1 MTGVLIGS
9 SLLIVIVAALRALLR
24 GKVSARLIYALW
36 GVVLLRL
43 LVPFSLDWKLPSA
56 EGAARTAYE
65 RTELSEAMLPY
76 DSVSA
81 PYAAGYSRS
90 VLPEND
96 PIQPYL
102 DAGEAA
108 PEYRVE
114 LHNEGTPEAE
124 TEFVFL
130 RPWTEVLS
138 SYLRPVWLIGT
149 LAALVLLAYTNLS
162 FYAKLRRTRRP
173 IGSTEAGLPA
183 YETDAIASPCLF
195 GLFRPAIY
203 VRAEDAGRLRHVL
216 AHEDCH
222 FRHLDHIWALLR
234 AACLAVYW
242 WDPLVWLAA
251 ALSRTDCEL
260 ACDEAALSRLGE
272 AERIPYGE
280 TLITMAAKPRPG
292 ELLRASS
299 PIGSGKR
306 ELKARILAIA
316 RRGKRLLVPAVLA
329 VCLCLFCAACAFTGG
344 IAEPAED
351 LPTASDGIGDVS
363 TLPIEDWDVQAGRST
378 FLLAGVDDA
387 GAVDAIIV
395 GAFDSGEGALT
406 VVSIPRDTLVSV
418 SGEEKRVLLLYNE
431 GGADGLRAA
440 VEGML
445 GFELDCFIVAG
456 ISALAELVDTVGGV
470 EFDVPMDMH
479 YSDPEGGVDI
489 DLKAG
494 IQRLDGKQTLDVLR
508 YRSGYDSGD
517 FGRIETQQAL
527 LGAVM
532 EQFLSLGN
540 IPQLVEAAEI
550 LSGSMTTD
558 LSTEAAI
565 ALAGQLLLCK
575 NLSIFTMPVIV
586 SDGEAGLR
594 VDTAAWL
601 ELVSEH
607 LNPAG
612 GPSLARPDG
621 SGWADMGEYFGS
633 RAAETGAGEVLDTDI
648 DSEKLGEIENLAPDG
663 TLEAWSYSIY
673 GKLGADRAEV
683 LLGSGQQ
690 YREGGWYCFEPNRL
704 VYALRYSDGSYE
716 VLKDQP
722 LNDLL
727 ASYSGNAAKAMWDWY
742 VTTNQL
748 DYPLCLVDW
757 TELLTGGD
765 KAPGNFPAERC
776 DAMGWYVYVPTTGW
790 TLTTSSSAWI
800 WNSEY
805 VPDAYFA
812 VRHESVAESTAPPTD
827 GYSDSKSVDDD
838 TGTWY
843 VSYYCPEGQNAPDY
857 AASVPESLKLMFNS
871 FKLDIGFLPS
881 ALSLSY
887 KSCGWGV
894 DIPEVGWTLDTDG
907 SSYWSWVE
915 DTGSGARFE
924 MRIMGIDEYEAWVAD
939 SFGNSVPVNGGLY
952 RTEDGWRACSWC
964 SQTYAG
970 QERGFVWTGEWPML
984 PGEGESCEYSD
995 IFTSFTPNPYIVPSK

>member
-90 VLPEND
+90 VLPEDD

-173 IGSTEAGLPA
+173 IGSTEAGLLA

-234 AACLAVYW
+234 VACLAVYW

-316 RRGKRLLVPAVLA
+316 CRGRRLVVPAVLA

-363 TLPIEDWDVQAGRST
+363 TLPVEVGGDAPASLNENKYT
-378 FLLAGVDDA
+378 FLLAGLDDKGYNVDLVMLGSFDTA
-387 GAVDAIIV
+387 AHKIDIV
-395 GAFDSGEGALT
+395 TIPRPT
-406 VVSIPRDTLVSV
+406 VVDITPEGDWPFTLSTVYPKAEISEKGSGIEMLMDTATDL
-418 SGEEKRVLLLYNE
+418 
-431 GGADGLRAA
+431 
-440 VEGML
+440 L
-445 GFELDCFIVAG
+445 GFRPDIYAFIELEAFK
-456 ISALAELVDTVGGV
+456 ELIDAMGGV
-470 EFDVPMDMH
+470 DFEVTEDMH
-479 YSDPEGGVDI
+479 YSDPQQGLYISLEEGM
-489 DLKAG
+489 
-494 IQRLDGKQTLDVLR
+494 QHLDGAQALGLVRFRMGGMVLNWDVT
-508 YRSGYDSGD
+508 G
-517 FGRIETQQAL
+517 TQQAFL
-527 LGAVM
+527 KAVT
-532 EQFLSLGN
+532 EQ
-540 IPQLVEAAEI
+540 
-550 LSGSMTTD
+550 
-558 LSTEAAI
+558 
-565 ALAGQLLLCK
+565 
-575 NLSIFTMPVIV
+575 
-586 SDGEAGLR
+586 
-594 VDTAAWL
+594 
-601 ELVSEH
+601 
-607 LNPAG
+607 
-612 GPSLARPDG
+612 
-621 SGWADMGEYFGS
+621 
-633 RAAETGAGEVLDTDI
+633 
-648 DSEKLGEIENLAPDG
+648 
-663 TLEAWSYSIY
+663 
-673 GKLGADRAEV
+673 
-683 LLGSGQQ
+683 
-690 YREGGWYCFEPNRL
+690 
-704 VYALRYSDGSYE
+704 
-716 VLKDQP
+716 
-722 LNDLL
+722 LL
-727 ASYSGNAAKAMWDWY
+727 ASGELPELS
-742 VTTNQL
+742 L
-748 DYPLCLVDW
+748 I
-757 TELLTGGD
+757 TEIFSEHINTSLT
-765 KAPGNFPAERC
+765 ASN
-776 DAMGWYVYVPTTGW
+776 
-790 TLTTSSSAWI
+790 I
-800 WNSEY
+800 
-805 VPDAYFA
+805 AYFA
-812 VRHESVAESTAPPTD
+812 RQLMICDAADINFHTIPSYGVRTDQYYCEYIDVNGWLEMVNEYLNPYAQPVSEENVNILTMADGKLSSTAE
-827 GYSDSKSVDDD
+827 K
-838 TGTWY
+838 
-843 VSYYCPEGQNAPDY
+843 A
-857 AASVPESLKLMFNS
+857 
-871 FKLDIGFLPS
+871 
-881 ALSLSY
+881 
-887 KSCGWGV
+887 
-894 DIPEVGWTLDTDG
+894 
-907 SSYWSWVE
+907 
-915 DTGSGARFE
+915 GA
-924 MRIMGIDEYEAWVAD
+924 
-939 SFGNSVPVNGGLY
+939 
-952 RTEDGWRACSWC
+952 
-964 SQTYAG
+964 
-970 QERGFVWTGEWPML
+970 
-984 PGEGESCEYSD
+984 
-995 IFTSFTPNPYIVPSK
+995 

>member
-43 LVPFSLDWKLPSA
+43 LVPFSLDWNLPSA

-90 VLPEND
+90 VLPEDD

-149 LAALVLLAYTNLS
+149 LAALALLAYTNLS

-316 RRGKRLLVPAVLA
+316 RRGKRLVVPAVLA
-329 VCLCLFCAACAFTGG
+329 VCLCLFCAACAFTG
-344 IAEPAED
+344 AENAAPAED
-351 LPTASDGIGDVS
+351 MRAYVLGLDTEDTADTALRVEKAGLKSNYIELTDEEVQQLAGWLDALEADQSSVGSMPAAPVSLEWGGLTYRFTRGGTVLAPDFRSSQPEAVEACELLIGKAEDAGLIASAELDDIVMRSMLIGAEPVYGETCSFELVVKTKFADGTTRDAAVSSDFVYVDGVLYRLYKADDAPETAPADGSDLDDAWDDAWDSWEEDLEGLNDDWGELPEVIYREGSLSSLGEEAESLLNGGTEGFFEAYDGGLVRVILPGDACAK
-363 TLPIEDWDVQAGRST
+363 IEDLVRVRDALFYRAEDEISPEEAAQVLFT
-378 FLLAGVDDA
+378 YLLESSNRLQQENFPFVIKRA
-387 GAVDAIIV
+387 
-395 GAFDSGEGALT
+395 EGSAMSMT
-406 VVSIPRDTLVSV
+406 
-418 SGEEKRVLLLYNE
+418 
-431 GGADGLRAA
+431 
-440 VEGML
+440 
-445 GFELDCFIVAG
+445 ELDEDIW
-456 ISALAELVDTVGGV
+456 LVTPYLHFTFEGRGGN
-470 EFDVPMDMH
+470 M
-479 YSDPEGGVDI
+479 S
-489 DLKAG
+489 
-494 IQRLDGKQTLDVLR
+494 
-508 YRSGYDSGD
+508 SGNM
-517 FGRIETQQAL
+517 T
-527 LGAVM
+527 
-532 EQFLSLGN
+532 
-540 IPQLVEAAEI
+540 
-550 LSGSMTTD
+550 LSGSGQYILMQNGND
-558 LSTEAAI
+558 WRL
-565 ALAGQLLLCK
+565 QLL
-575 NLSIFTMPVIV
+575 
-586 SDGEAGLR
+586 DGLLLQAQY
-594 VDTAAWL
+594 
-601 ELVSEH
+601 
-607 LNPAG
+607 
-612 GPSLARPDG
+612 
-621 SGWADMGEYFGS
+621 GE
-633 RAAETGAGEVLDTDI
+633 
-648 DSEKLGEIENLAPDG
+648 EN
-663 TLEAWSYSIY
+663 
-673 GKLGADRAEV
+673 
-683 LLGSGQQ
+683 
-690 YREGGWYCFEPNRL
+690 
-704 VYALRYSDGSYE
+704 
-716 VLKDQP
+716 
-722 LNDLL
+722 
-727 ASYSGNAAKAMWDWY
+727 
-742 VTTNQL
+742 
-748 DYPLCLVDW
+748 
-757 TELLTGGD
+757 
-765 KAPGNFPAERC
+765 
-776 DAMGWYVYVPTTGW
+776 
-790 TLTTSSSAWI
+790 
-800 WNSEY
+800 
-805 VPDAYFA
+805 
-812 VRHESVAESTAPPTD
+812 
-827 GYSDSKSVDDD
+827 
-838 TGTWY
+838 
-843 VSYYCPEGQNAPDY
+843 
-857 AASVPESLKLMFNS
+857 
-871 FKLDIGFLPS
+871 
-881 ALSLSY
+881 
-887 KSCGWGV
+887 
-894 DIPEVGWTLDTDG
+894 
-907 SSYWSWVE
+907 
-915 DTGSGARFE
+915 
-924 MRIMGIDEYEAWVAD
+924 
-939 SFGNSVPVNGGLY
+939 
-952 RTEDGWRACSWC
+952 
-964 SQTYAG
+964 
-970 QERGFVWTGEWPML
+970 
-984 PGEGESCEYSD
+984 
-995 IFTSFTPNPYIVPSK
+995 

>member
-9 SLLIVIVAALRALLR
+9 SLLIVIVAALRTLLR

-90 VLPEND
+90 VLPEDD

-138 SYLRPVWLIGT
+138 SYLRPLWLIGT

-316 RRGKRLLVPAVLA
+316 RRGRRLVVPAVLA

-363 TLPIEDWDVQAGRST
+363 TLPVEAGGDAPASLNENKYT
-378 FLLAGVDDA
+378 FLLAGLDDKGYNVDLVMLGSFDTA
-387 GAVDAIIV
+387 AHKIDIV
-395 GAFDSGEGALT
+395 TIPRPT
-406 VVSIPRDTLVSV
+406 VVDITPEGDWPFTLSTVYPKAEISEKGSGIEMLMDTATDL
-418 SGEEKRVLLLYNE
+418 
-431 GGADGLRAA
+431 
-440 VEGML
+440 L
-445 GFELDCFIVAG
+445 GFRPDIYAFVELEAFK
-456 ISALAELVDTVGGV
+456 ELIDAMGGV
-470 EFDVPMDMH
+470 DFEVTEDMH
-479 YSDPEGGVDI
+479 YSDPQQGLYISLEEGM
-489 DLKAG
+489 
-494 IQRLDGKQTLDVLR
+494 QHLDGAQALGLVRFRMGGMVLNWDVT
-508 YRSGYDSGD
+508 G
-517 FGRIETQQAL
+517 TQQAFL
-527 LGAVM
+527 KAVT
-532 EQFLSLGN
+532 EQ
-540 IPQLVEAAEI
+540 
-550 LSGSMTTD
+550 
-558 LSTEAAI
+558 
-565 ALAGQLLLCK
+565 
-575 NLSIFTMPVIV
+575 
-586 SDGEAGLR
+586 
-594 VDTAAWL
+594 
-601 ELVSEH
+601 
-607 LNPAG
+607 
-612 GPSLARPDG
+612 
-621 SGWADMGEYFGS
+621 
-633 RAAETGAGEVLDTDI
+633 
-648 DSEKLGEIENLAPDG
+648 
-663 TLEAWSYSIY
+663 
-673 GKLGADRAEV
+673 
-683 LLGSGQQ
+683 
-690 YREGGWYCFEPNRL
+690 
-704 VYALRYSDGSYE
+704 
-716 VLKDQP
+716 
-722 LNDLL
+722 LL
-727 ASYSGNAAKAMWDWY
+727 ASGELPELS
-742 VTTNQL
+742 L
-748 DYPLCLVDW
+748 I
-757 TELLTGGD
+757 TEIFSEHINTSLT
-765 KAPGNFPAERC
+765 ASN
-776 DAMGWYVYVPTTGW
+776 
-790 TLTTSSSAWI
+790 I
-800 WNSEY
+800 
-805 VPDAYFA
+805 AYFA
-812 VRHESVAESTAPPTD
+812 RQLMICDAADINFHTIPSYGVRTDQYYCEYIDVNGWLEMVNEYLNPYAQPVSEENVNILTMADGKLSSTAE
-827 GYSDSKSVDDD
+827 K
-838 TGTWY
+838 
-843 VSYYCPEGQNAPDY
+843 A
-857 AASVPESLKLMFNS
+857 
-871 FKLDIGFLPS
+871 
-881 ALSLSY
+881 
-887 KSCGWGV
+887 
-894 DIPEVGWTLDTDG
+894 
-907 SSYWSWVE
+907 
-915 DTGSGARFE
+915 GA
-924 MRIMGIDEYEAWVAD
+924 
-939 SFGNSVPVNGGLY
+939 
-952 RTEDGWRACSWC
+952 
-964 SQTYAG
+964 
-970 QERGFVWTGEWPML
+970 
-984 PGEGESCEYSD
+984 
-995 IFTSFTPNPYIVPSK
+995 

>member
-90 VLPEND
+90 VLPEDD

-138 SYLRPVWLIGT
+138 GYLRPLWLIGT
-149 LAALVLLAYTNLS
+149 LAALALLAYTNLS

-316 RRGKRLLVPAVLA
+316 RRGRRLVVPAVLA
-329 VCLCLFCAACAFTGG
+329 VCLCIFCAACAFTGG

-363 TLPIEDWDVQAGRST
+363 TLPVEVGGDAPASLNENKYT
-378 FLLAGVDDA
+378 FLLAGLDDKGYNVDLVMLGSFDTA
-387 GAVDAIIV
+387 AHKIDIV
-395 GAFDSGEGALT
+395 TIPRPT
-406 VVSIPRDTLVSV
+406 VVDITPEGDWPFTLSTVYPKAEISEKGSGIEMLMDTATDL
-418 SGEEKRVLLLYNE
+418 
-431 GGADGLRAA
+431 
-440 VEGML
+440 L
-445 GFELDCFIVAG
+445 GFRPDIYAFIELEAFK
-456 ISALAELVDTVGGV
+456 ELIDAMGGV
-470 EFDVPMDMH
+470 DFEVTEDMH
-479 YSDPEGGVDI
+479 YSDPQQGLYISLEEGM
-489 DLKAG
+489 
-494 IQRLDGKQTLDVLR
+494 QHLDGAQALGLVRFRMGGMVLNWDVT
-508 YRSGYDSGD
+508 G
-517 FGRIETQQAL
+517 TQQAFL
-527 LGAVM
+527 KAVT
-532 EQFLSLGN
+532 EQ
-540 IPQLVEAAEI
+540 
-550 LSGSMTTD
+550 
-558 LSTEAAI
+558 
-565 ALAGQLLLCK
+565 
-575 NLSIFTMPVIV
+575 
-586 SDGEAGLR
+586 
-594 VDTAAWL
+594 
-601 ELVSEH
+601 
-607 LNPAG
+607 
-612 GPSLARPDG
+612 
-621 SGWADMGEYFGS
+621 
-633 RAAETGAGEVLDTDI
+633 
-648 DSEKLGEIENLAPDG
+648 
-663 TLEAWSYSIY
+663 
-673 GKLGADRAEV
+673 
-683 LLGSGQQ
+683 
-690 YREGGWYCFEPNRL
+690 
-704 VYALRYSDGSYE
+704 
-716 VLKDQP
+716 
-722 LNDLL
+722 LL
-727 ASYSGNAAKAMWDWY
+727 ASGELPELS
-742 VTTNQL
+742 L
-748 DYPLCLVDW
+748 I
-757 TELLTGGD
+757 TEIFSEHINTSLT
-765 KAPGNFPAERC
+765 ASN
-776 DAMGWYVYVPTTGW
+776 
-790 TLTTSSSAWI
+790 I
-800 WNSEY
+800 
-805 VPDAYFA
+805 AYFA
-812 VRHESVAESTAPPTD
+812 RQLMICDAADINFHTIPSYGVRTDQYYCEYIDVNGWLEMVNEYLNPYAQPVSEENVNILTMADGKLSSTAE
-827 GYSDSKSVDDD
+827 K
-838 TGTWY
+838 
-843 VSYYCPEGQNAPDY
+843 A
-857 AASVPESLKLMFNS
+857 
-871 FKLDIGFLPS
+871 
-881 ALSLSY
+881 
-887 KSCGWGV
+887 
-894 DIPEVGWTLDTDG
+894 
-907 SSYWSWVE
+907 
-915 DTGSGARFE
+915 GA
-924 MRIMGIDEYEAWVAD
+924 
-939 SFGNSVPVNGGLY
+939 
-952 RTEDGWRACSWC
+952 
-964 SQTYAG
+964 
-970 QERGFVWTGEWPML
+970 
-984 PGEGESCEYSD
+984 
-995 IFTSFTPNPYIVPSK
+995 

>member
-9 SLLIVIVAALRALLR
+9 SLLIVIVAALRTLLR

-90 VLPEND
+90 VLPEDD

-138 SYLRPVWLIGT
+138 SYLRPLWLIGT

-316 RRGKRLLVPAVLA
+316 RRGRRLVVPAVLA

-363 TLPIEDWDVQAGRST
+363 TLPVEAGGDAPASLNENKYT
-378 FLLAGVDDA
+378 FLLAGLDDKGYNVDLVMLGSFDTA
-387 GAVDAIIV
+387 AHKIDIV
-395 GAFDSGEGALT
+395 TIPRPT
-406 VVSIPRDTLVSV
+406 VVDITPEGDWPFTLSTVYPKAEISEKGSGIEMLMDTATDL
-418 SGEEKRVLLLYNE
+418 
-431 GGADGLRAA
+431 
-440 VEGML
+440 L
-445 GFELDCFIVAG
+445 GFRPDIYAFVELEAFK
-456 ISALAELVDTVGGV
+456 ELIDAMGGV
-470 EFDVPMDMH
+470 DFEVTEDMH
-479 YSDPEGGVDI
+479 YSDPQQGLYISLEEGM
-489 DLKAG
+489 
-494 IQRLDGKQTLDVLR
+494 QHLDGAQALGLVRFRMGGMVLNWDAT
-508 YRSGYDSGD
+508 G
-517 FGRIETQQAL
+517 TQQAFL
-527 LGAVM
+527 KAVT
-532 EQFLSLGN
+532 EQ
-540 IPQLVEAAEI
+540 
-550 LSGSMTTD
+550 
-558 LSTEAAI
+558 
-565 ALAGQLLLCK
+565 
-575 NLSIFTMPVIV
+575 
-586 SDGEAGLR
+586 
-594 VDTAAWL
+594 
-601 ELVSEH
+601 
-607 LNPAG
+607 
-612 GPSLARPDG
+612 
-621 SGWADMGEYFGS
+621 
-633 RAAETGAGEVLDTDI
+633 
-648 DSEKLGEIENLAPDG
+648 
-663 TLEAWSYSIY
+663 
-673 GKLGADRAEV
+673 
-683 LLGSGQQ
+683 
-690 YREGGWYCFEPNRL
+690 
-704 VYALRYSDGSYE
+704 
-716 VLKDQP
+716 
-722 LNDLL
+722 LL
-727 ASYSGNAAKAMWDWY
+727 ASGELPELS
-742 VTTNQL
+742 L
-748 DYPLCLVDW
+748 I
-757 TELLTGGD
+757 TEIFSEHINTSLT
-765 KAPGNFPAERC
+765 ASN
-776 DAMGWYVYVPTTGW
+776 
-790 TLTTSSSAWI
+790 I
-800 WNSEY
+800 
-805 VPDAYFA
+805 AYFA
-812 VRHESVAESTAPPTD
+812 RQLMICDAADINFHTIPSYGVRTDQYYCEYIDVNGWLEMVNEYLNPYAQPVSEENVNILTMADGKLSSTAE
-827 GYSDSKSVDDD
+827 K
-838 TGTWY
+838 
-843 VSYYCPEGQNAPDY
+843 A
-857 AASVPESLKLMFNS
+857 
-871 FKLDIGFLPS
+871 
-881 ALSLSY
+881 
-887 KSCGWGV
+887 
-894 DIPEVGWTLDTDG
+894 
-907 SSYWSWVE
+907 
-915 DTGSGARFE
+915 GA
-924 MRIMGIDEYEAWVAD
+924 
-939 SFGNSVPVNGGLY
+939 
-952 RTEDGWRACSWC
+952 
-964 SQTYAG
+964 
-970 QERGFVWTGEWPML
+970 
-984 PGEGESCEYSD
+984 
-995 IFTSFTPNPYIVPSK
+995 

>member
-9 SLLIVIVAALRALLR
+9 SLLIVIVAALRTLLR

-90 VLPEND
+90 VLPEDD

-114 LHNEGTPEAE
+114 LHHEGTPEAE

-316 RRGKRLLVPAVLA
+316 RRGKRLVVPAVLA

-363 TLPIEDWDVQAGRST
+363 TLPVEAGGDAPASLNENKYT
-378 FLLAGVDDA
+378 FLLAGLDDKGYNVDLVMLGSFDTA
-387 GAVDAIIV
+387 AHKIDIV
-395 GAFDSGEGALT
+395 TIPRPT
-406 VVSIPRDTLVSV
+406 VVDITPEGDWPFTLSTVYPKAEISEKGSGIEMLMDTATDL
-418 SGEEKRVLLLYNE
+418 
-431 GGADGLRAA
+431 
-440 VEGML
+440 L
-445 GFELDCFIVAG
+445 GFRPDIYAFVELEAFK
-456 ISALAELVDTVGGV
+456 ELIDAMGGV
-470 EFDVPMDMH
+470 DFEVTEDMH
-479 YSDPEGGVDI
+479 YSDPQQGLYISLEEGM
-489 DLKAG
+489 
-494 IQRLDGKQTLDVLR
+494 QHLDGAQALGLVRFRMGGMVLNWDVT
-508 YRSGYDSGD
+508 G
-517 FGRIETQQAL
+517 TQQAFL
-527 LGAVM
+527 KAVT
-532 EQFLSLGN
+532 EQ
-540 IPQLVEAAEI
+540 
-550 LSGSMTTD
+550 
-558 LSTEAAI
+558 
-565 ALAGQLLLCK
+565 
-575 NLSIFTMPVIV
+575 
-586 SDGEAGLR
+586 
-594 VDTAAWL
+594 
-601 ELVSEH
+601 
-607 LNPAG
+607 
-612 GPSLARPDG
+612 
-621 SGWADMGEYFGS
+621 
-633 RAAETGAGEVLDTDI
+633 
-648 DSEKLGEIENLAPDG
+648 
-663 TLEAWSYSIY
+663 
-673 GKLGADRAEV
+673 
-683 LLGSGQQ
+683 
-690 YREGGWYCFEPNRL
+690 
-704 VYALRYSDGSYE
+704 
-716 VLKDQP
+716 
-722 LNDLL
+722 LL
-727 ASYSGNAAKAMWDWY
+727 ASGELPELS
-742 VTTNQL
+742 L
-748 DYPLCLVDW
+748 I
-757 TELLTGGD
+757 TEIFSEHINTSLT
-765 KAPGNFPAERC
+765 ASN
-776 DAMGWYVYVPTTGW
+776 
-790 TLTTSSSAWI
+790 I
-800 WNSEY
+800 
-805 VPDAYFA
+805 AYFA
-812 VRHESVAESTAPPTD
+812 RQLMICDAADINFHTIPSYGVRTDQYYCEYIDVNGWLEMVNEYLNPYAQPVSEENVNILTMADGKLSSTAE
-827 GYSDSKSVDDD
+827 K
-838 TGTWY
+838 
-843 VSYYCPEGQNAPDY
+843 A
-857 AASVPESLKLMFNS
+857 
-871 FKLDIGFLPS
+871 
-881 ALSLSY
+881 
-887 KSCGWGV
+887 
-894 DIPEVGWTLDTDG
+894 
-907 SSYWSWVE
+907 
-915 DTGSGARFE
+915 GA
-924 MRIMGIDEYEAWVAD
+924 
-939 SFGNSVPVNGGLY
+939 
-952 RTEDGWRACSWC
+952 
-964 SQTYAG
+964 
-970 QERGFVWTGEWPML
+970 
-984 PGEGESCEYSD
+984 
-995 IFTSFTPNPYIVPSK
+995 